1 MVLKSGKLR
10 ADLELFHFKWAIDY
24 KFVAKE
30 SR

>member
-10 ADLELFHFKWAIDY
+10 AHLECFQFQWAIEY
-24 KFVAKE
+24 KFVANE